1 MKFIIDTHTFI
12 WFSGSNP
19 SLPERAKTLIE
30 NPENEIY
37 ISIASLWEISI
48 KNSLGKLD
56 LKIPY
61 AEMIAKLEHSDF
73 VILPITTKDTIVVN
87 EMPWKHKDPFDRI
100 IIAQSIVNQMPVISA
115 DVAFDA
121 YEQLVR
127 IW

>member
-1 MKFIIDTHTFI
+1 MQYIIDTHTFI

-19 SLPERAKTLIE
+19 SLSERAKTIIE

-61 AEMIAKLEHSDF
+61 AEMVAKLELSDF
-73 VILPITTKDTIVVN
+73 VILPITAKDTIVVN
-87 EMPWKHKDPFDRI
+87 EMPWRHKDPFDRV
-100 IIAQSIVNQMPVISA
+100 IIAQSIVYNMPVISA
-115 DVAFDA
+115 DVVFDA
-121 YEQLVR
+121 YEKLVR

>member
-1 MKFIIDTHTFI
+1 MQYIIDTHTFI
-12 WFSGSNP
+12 LFSGSNP
-19 SLPERAKTLIE
+19 SLSERAKTIIE

-61 AEMIAKLEHSDF
+61 AEMVAKLELSDF
-73 VILPITTKDTIVVN
+73 VILPITAKDTIVVN
-87 EMPWKHKDPFDRI
+87 EMPWRHKDPFDRV
-100 IIAQSIVNQMPVISA
+100 IIAQSIVYNMPVISA
-115 DVAFDA
+115 DVVFDA
-121 YEQLVR
+121 YEKLVR